1 MVIKNTPCLILCGRN
16 MGDYFLVLF
25 STLMFLNISVGREA
39 FGGGGKEW
47 EDMVRCGEGVLNIF
61 LQEVVLKG

>member
-25 STLMFLNISVGREA
+25 STFMFLKISVGREA
-39 FGGGGKEW
+39 FGGGGRNGRTQY
-47 EDMVRCGEGVLNIF
+47 D
-61 LQEVVLKG
+61 VVKVF